1 VRLLAEEERL
11 RRQSVV
17 EDEVFQQSIL
27 DRLDRLDRSL
37 ANIAAMLCPICR
49 EEIMA
54 AEHPA
59 GENGKVKRPQQ
70 IRE

>member
-1 VRLLAEEERL
+1 MAEEEI
-11 RRQSVV
+11 
-17 EDEVFQQSIL
+17 FQQSIL

-37 ANIAAMLCPICR
+37 ANVAAMLCPICR

-59 GENGKVKRPQQ
+59 GENGRVNRPTKL
-70 IRE
+70 RE